1 MEYEYQSS
9 FVRDAKKLPKNIKE
23 GIVEI
28 IDNIQSAEQ
37 LSDIEG
43 VTKMVGYS
51 NSYRFKVKSIKDFRR
66 CLKIIFGKIQFLFRI
81 IWQLVSSIHASA
93 EFAECRPVVFS

>member
-9 FVRDAKKLPKNIKE
+9 FIRDAKKLPKNIKE

-51 NSYRFKVKSIKDFRR
+51 NSYRFKVKSIKDFRIGFF
-66 CLKIIFGKIQFLFRI
+66 LNEEGVIILSRI
-81 IWQLVSSIHASA
+81 VSRKDIYK
-93 EFAECRPVVFS
+93 VFP

>member
-51 NSYRFKVKSIKDFRR
+51 NSYRIKVKSIKDFRIGFF
-66 CLKIIFGKIQFLFRI
+66 LNEDGVIILSRI
-81 IWQLVSSIHASA
+81 VARKDIYK
-93 EFAECRPVVFS
+93 VFP

>member
-1 MEYEYQSS
+1 MEYEYQSI

-28 IDNIQSAEQ
+28 IDNIQLAGQ

-43 VTKMVGYS
+43 VAKMAGYS
-51 NSYRFKVKSIKDFRR
+51 NSYRIKVKSIKDFRIGFFLNEEGVIIISR
-66 CLKIIFGKIQFLFRI
+66 IVARKDIYKIF
-81 IWQLVSSIHASA
+81 
-93 EFAECRPVVFS
+93 P

>member
-23 GIVEI
+23 GLVEI
-28 IDNIQSAEQ
+28 IDNIENAEQ
-37 LSDIEG
+37 VTDIEG

-51 NSYRFKVKSIKDFRR
+51 NSYRNI
-66 CLKIIFGKIQFLFRI
+66 
-81 IWQLVSSIHASA
+81 
-93 EFAECRPVVFS
+93 

>member
-23 GIVEI
+23 GIGEI
-28 IDNIQSAEQ
+28 IDTIQSAEQ

-43 VTKMVGYS
+43 ATKMVGY
-51 NSYRFKVKSIKDFRR
+51 NNYYRIKVKSIKDFRIGFFLNEEGVIILSR
-66 CLKIIFGKIQFLFRI
+66 IVARKDFYKIFLNLI
-81 IWQLVSSIHASA
+81 KSPQ
-93 EFAECRPVVFS
+93 